1 MGVLGSLGFVPFVMH
16 KFREDREGV
25 ARRFKGRQ
33 TNGKLCKGAQAT
45 TTAVYSNKGLLVK

>member
-25 ARRFKGRQ
+25 ERRFGGRQ
-33 TNGKLCKGAQAT
+33 TNGKLR
-45 TTAVYSNKGLLVK
+45 